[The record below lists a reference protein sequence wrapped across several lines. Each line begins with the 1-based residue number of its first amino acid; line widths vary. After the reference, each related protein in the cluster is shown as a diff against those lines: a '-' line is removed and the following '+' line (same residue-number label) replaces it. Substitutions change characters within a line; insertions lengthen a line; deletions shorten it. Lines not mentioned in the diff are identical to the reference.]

1 VATLDIE
8 QMVRLMQSAV
18 SAGVMEMVK
27 FTEEVRRGVG
37 TVAVI
42 NTQLGQI
49 IEQVQVLS
57 ERIESVNEGMR
68 SQSLG
73 ASQINDAMAQLTE
86 GARQTA
92 ASIREFDSATGS
104 LRGAVAGLKDEI
116 SRFTV
121 VA

>member
-1 VATLDIE
+1 LDIE
-8 QMVRLMQSAV
+8 QMVRHMQSAV
-18 SAGVMEMVK
+18 SAGVMEMDK
-27 FTEEVRRGVG
+27 FTEEVRRGVS
-37 TVAVI
+37 TASVI

-49 IEQVQVLS
+49 IEQVQGLS
-57 ERIESVNEGMR
+57 GRIDSVNEGMR

-73 ASQINDAMAQLTE
+73 ATQINEAMTQLTE

-104 LRGAVAGLKDEI
+104 LRGAVAGLKEEI

-121 VA
+121 AA